1 MPPFTLLIL
10 VTASF
15 FLLFSRELF
24 PSIEKEVVLRVE
36 KSQSSEPKKSLEKK
50 PTQPD
55 RASDKTTSV
64 LDKNNQTN
72 PSDKTATPIE
82 KYRPRYTLV
91 EIDPTNYGERYG
103 KDIHGKLLTNKPLVV
118 LHETVNSLQSA
129 IHTFQTRHINENQ
142 QVSYHAIVALDGTIV
157 YLVPAEKRAFGA
169 GNSAF
174 INSTGEI
181 ETVQTNPLL
190 RSSVNNFAYHLS
202 LETPPD
208 GRNNQPTH
216 SGYTESQYHSLAW
229 LIAMSEIPDD
239 RITTHQAVDRNGD
252 RYDPRSFDRSYFLK
266 LLDFYRGED

>member
-1 MPPFTLLIL
+1 MPPFSLLIL

-15 FLLFSRELF
+15 CLIFSRELF
-24 PSIEKEVVLRVE
+24 SQIDKEKEVVVLE
-36 KSQSSEPKKSLEKK
+36 KSQSIEPKKSLEKK
-50 PTQPD
+50 PTPPD
-55 RASDKTTSV
+55 RSSDKTISI
-64 LDKNNQTN
+64 LDKNQT
-72 PSDKTATPIE
+72 DKTPTAIE
-82 KYRPRYTLV
+82 QYRPRYTLV
-91 EIDPTNYGERYG
+91 EIDPSNYGERYS
-103 KDIHGKLLTNKPLVV
+103 KDVHGKLLTNKTLVV

-129 IHTFQTRHINENQ
+129 INTFKTRHINEDR

-208 GRNNQPTH
+208 GRDNQSTH
-216 SGYTESQYHSLAW
+216 SGYTESQYQSLAW
-229 LIAMSEIPDD
+229 LIAMSQIPDD

-266 LLDFYRGED
+266 LLHFYRGEN